1 MAKSNTVPLVKLLL
15 IGDSGVGK
23 TNLLLRYADAAFSFN
38 NIPTIGIDF
47 RIKTIE
53 LSGGRT
59 VKLQIWDTAGQER
72 FRNITMNY
80 YRGAMG
86 IMIVYDV
93 TNSKSFDNVT
103 KVTVFN
109 LEEKGKVATTNILM
123 ILAHFIS
130 WISR

>member
-1 MAKSNTVPLVKLLL
+1 MAKSNTVPLIKLLL

-23 TNLLLRYADAAFSFN
+23 TNLLLRYADAAFNFN
-38 NIPTIGIDF
+38 SIPTIGIDF

-72 FRNITMNY
+72 FLNITRNY

-93 TNSKSFDNVT
+93 TNSKSFDNIT
-103 KVTVFN
+103 MVTVLN
-109 LEEKGKVATTNILM
+109 LEEKGKVATT
-123 ILAHFIS
+123 
-130 WISR
+130 